1 MQGII
6 SGTGD
11 FIGWCL
17 EKDETEFTGPITE
30 DIVLYPKWE
39 DNIIK
44 YEETTTLIHDE
55 ADLKAWAAAVNGT
68 AEEESKSSINAILFN
83 NIELN
88 KPSGEASSNWTP
100 IASYSGTFDGN
111 GHTISNLNIYDTTGN
126 YIGFFGRLSGIVKN
140 LSIEGEIEIS
150 TANKL
155 TYIGG
160 IIGLNKG
167 KIVSCTAKIN
177 KMLEQNQG
185 TIYIGNI
192 AGENSNGKI
201 IGCYSIGSNV
211 DVLSKT
217 MDAVDSGGIVD
228 NNSGLSA
235 SIVACYAIKGQ
246 IKVTAETDVQSKC
259 YVGGIAGNNSA
270 SISACYA
277 ASNTF
282 EVSGE
287 NIQYKGTV
295 TENSIIEWGKAEITD
310 TDMLLKVKLKEGNRK
325 SNIDIYILDE
335 QGKKYNYNQIENSI
349 YVYNNIVYA
358 NFNIR
363 KEDFPSTMIAVI
375 SIDNEKIYMELE
387 KEQT

>member
-160 IIGLNKG
+160 IIL
-167 KIVSCTAKIN
+167 V
-177 KMLEQNQG
+177 
-185 TIYIGNI
+185 
-192 AGENSNGKI
+192 
-201 IGCYSIGSNV
+201 
-211 DVLSKT
+211 
-217 MDAVDSGGIVD
+217 
-228 NNSGLSA
+228 
-235 SIVACYAIKGQ
+235 
-246 IKVTAETDVQSKC
+246 
-259 YVGGIAGNNSA
+259 
-270 SISACYA
+270 
-277 ASNTF
+277 
-282 EVSGE
+282 
-287 NIQYKGTV
+287 
-295 TENSIIEWGKAEITD
+295 
-310 TDMLLKVKLKEGNRK
+310 
-325 SNIDIYILDE
+325 
-335 QGKKYNYNQIENSI
+335 
-349 YVYNNIVYA
+349 
-358 NFNIR
+358 
-363 KEDFPSTMIAVI
+363 
-375 SIDNEKIYMELE
+375 
-387 KEQT
+387 